1 MKKLIVFIISIL
13 LLLFPSVIALGDE
26 DIKPNDIEG
35 VEEFDNYINNFK
47 TRYDLLNDIDF
58 SKYIEETF
66 KNGTSE
72 LNIKEISSTLI
83 KYTVKEIYAS
93 IKIMALLAVMVL
105 LTSFL
110 MSLQEAFAGNTL
122 SKISFYA
129 IYGLIMMLLMKNMLI
144 GVEECKE
151 IIESLSNFMVVLIP
165 LLLTMLIGIGGFT
178 EAVAMD
184 PIVIAVVNICVTIV
198 VNFLLPAILMV
209 TVLKLINNLSDDD
222 KLKKL
227 TALFNSVI
235 KYTQGI
241 MLTVFITVLTI
252 RGVTTRTF
260 DKVAVETAKFAVDNF
275 VPVVGGALSDAVTSV
290 ANYSL
295 LIKNSLSS
303 VGLIVIVLLIL
314 APIIKLFIL
323 SLINKFT
330 AAILEPIGDKKIIDS
345 INEVG
350 NSLMQIISCVV
361 VVSLMFFIMIAII
374 ASAKPI

>member
-144 GVEECKE
+144 GC
-151 IIESLSNFMVVLIP
+151 
-165 LLLTMLIGIGGFT
+165 LL
-178 EAVAMD
+178 
-184 PIVIAVVNICVTIV
+184 
-198 VNFLLPAILMV
+198 
-209 TVLKLINNLSDDD
+209 
-222 KLKKL
+222 
-227 TALFNSVI
+227 
-235 KYTQGI
+235 YTS
-241 MLTVFITVLTI
+241 
-252 RGVTTRTF
+252 R
-260 DKVAVETAKFAVDNF
+260 
-275 VPVVGGALSDAVTSV
+275 
-290 ANYSL
+290 
-295 LIKNSLSS
+295 
-303 VGLIVIVLLIL
+303 
-314 APIIKLFIL
+314 
-323 SLINKFT
+323 
-330 AAILEPIGDKKIIDS
+330 
-345 INEVG
+345 
-350 NSLMQIISCVV
+350 C
-361 VVSLMFFIMIAII
+361 
-374 ASAKPI
+374 